1 MKNREKNMN
10 EPNSDN
16 GVATQ
21 IEDGRRAWAGER
33 LTALD
38 KQARSFLTQHPIAA
52 LACAVGL
59 GFVAARLLG
68 GRRTK

>member
-1 MKNREKNMN
+1 MN

-21 IEDGRRAWAGER
+21 IEDGRAWAGER